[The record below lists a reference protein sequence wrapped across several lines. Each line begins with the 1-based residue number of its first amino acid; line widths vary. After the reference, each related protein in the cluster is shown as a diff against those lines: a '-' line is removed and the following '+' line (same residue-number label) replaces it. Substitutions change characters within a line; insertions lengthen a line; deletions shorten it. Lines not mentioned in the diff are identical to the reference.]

1 MLVNEVKEVWM
12 INDFSLDSDIEFL
25 ENDEGEIVL
34 TPVDLD
40 DITVYITDHNDNP
53 ITDIDTDEIYVAI
66 ITED

>member
-1 MLVNEVKEVWM
+1 M

>member
-1 MLVNEVKEVWM
+1 MNEVKEVWM